1 MDSRYIKQPCPVSKP
16 GTKEV
21 IMRRTEE
28 WLNKITK
35 KGFGTLITEGR
46 TWAEVRFFHHKTG
59 KLIYTA
65 NILIERS

>member
-1 MDSRYIKQPCPVSKP
+1 
-16 GTKEV
+16 
-21 IMRRTEE
+21 MRRTEE

-35 KGFGTLITEGR
+35 EGFGEIIAEGR